1 MKDFKYRASRIYS
14 IDLDQLLSATGW
26 TLDEALNILRVND
39 NERRVLEL
47 KLLKQSHGSQSEA
60 GE

>member
-1 MKDFKYRASRIYS
+1 MKDFNHKAAHIYS
-14 IDLDQLLSATGW
+14 INLDQLLSATGW
-26 TLDEALNILRVND
+26 TLNEALNILKVND

-47 KLLKQSHGSQSEA
+47 KLLKHSQGSQSEA

>member
-1 MKDFKYRASRIYS
+1 MAYFKNRASRIYS
-14 IDLDQLLSATGW
+14 LDLDQLLSATGW
-26 TLDEALNILRVND
+26 TLDEALNVLKVND

-47 KLLKQSHGSQSEA
+47 KLLKKPQGSQSEA